1 MEHITVGLV
10 RDLHEFSRTFP
21 AGGEKTPPHRSNTF
35 PLVRSGADEFLRAH
49 ETEAVGRIKIHQIMC
64 WQSAFLVKIG
74 CIFADSDTGD
84 LKESF
89 VEIFV
94 TLVDMSSSH
103 CVGADAMRATMQ
115 RLVVSGKGQA
125 GNHGTKLWKGGFEVV
140 LTSIQTTLG
149 HFSNIDRQVVCP
161 ECLAHS
167 QPRFASTWGW
177 DSVKAAA
184 QSGSSIVRCIRGHRV
199 DANLICGT
207 AKRQEISSVTE
218 QLGRSVKP
226 VPELLHSVVLV
237 GLWDADTKE
246 IRNVGSGFIADKRL
260 GLIVTAGHVLFNME
274 EGRSFGAPYFG
285 LKNAKVVIGVIPDG
299 GHTAVYRYFADII
312 SDDIYAVDA
321 CVVRLTSKLAKDVDG
336 DFVQQEE
343 TAFEHTPLNLEAI
356 HSENLRSLKTTTR
369 YELEESV
376 RILGFN
382 QGGEGLLEQGK
393 HVNRSADFAKGYIC
407 KKFVAPAP
415 LSEDDSSHSSD
426 VSTKSQSFVPREEV
440 VVICPTIAGHSGGP
454 CVNNDGKVVGIL
466 SRADPGERQRCYL
479 VPASEIKDLVKKAKK
494 HFTRPSMLLAPRPE
508 KRLKES

>member
-10 RDLHEFSRTFP
+10 RDLHLFSRTFP
-21 AGGEKTPPHRSNTF
+21 SGGDKTPPHRCNTY
-35 PLVRSGADEFLRAH
+35 PLVRSGADDFLRAH
-49 ETEAVGRIKIHQIMC
+49 EDSAVGRMKIHQIMC

-74 CIFADSDTGD
+74 CIFADTDTGD

-103 CVGADAMRATMQ
+103 CVASDAMRATMQ
-115 RLVVSGKGQA
+115 RLILSGKGQA

-140 LTSIQTTLG
+140 LKSVQTTLG
-149 HFSNIDRQVVCP
+149 NFSNIDRQVVCP
-161 ECLAHS
+161 ECLSHS
-167 QPRFASTWGW
+167 QPRYACTWGY

-184 QSGSSIVRCIRGHRV
+184 ESGSSIVRCMRGHRV

-207 AKRQEISSVTE
+207 AKRQDQSTGNDTH
-218 QLGRSVKP
+218 GRSVKP
-226 VPELLHSVVLV
+226 VPELLNSVVLV
-237 GLWDADTKE
+237 GLWDANTKE

-260 GLIVTAGHVLFNME
+260 GLVVTAGHVLFDME

-285 LKNAKVVIGVIPDG
+285 IENAKVVIGVIPEG
-299 GHTAVYRYFADII
+299 GHSAVYRYFADILA
-312 SDDIYAVDA
+312 DDIQSVDA
-321 CVVRLTSKLAKDVDG
+321 CVVRLTARLSEDIDG
-336 DFVQQEE
+336 DLVQQEE
-343 TAFEHTPLNLEAI
+343 AAFANTPLNLEAI
-356 HSENLRSLKTTTR
+356 QSEHLRSLKTTTR

-382 QGGEGLLEQGK
+382 QGGEGLIEQGT
-393 HVNRSADFAKGYIC
+393 HVNRSADFAKGYIV

-415 LSEDDSSHSSD
+415 MSDDDSSHSSGI
-426 VSTKSQSFVPREEV
+426 STSQFVPREEV

-479 VPASEIKDLVKKAKK
+479 VPASEIKELVKKAKR
-494 HFTRPSMLLAPRPE
+494 HFTRPSMLLTPRP
-508 KRLKES
+508 